1 MSEWKTYR
9 LGDICKFYYGKAL
22 PAIQR
27 IPGEIPVYSSAG
39 ITGWHNKALSNGPA
53 IIIGRK
59 GTVGSV
65 FYTSVPFFCIDTTYY
80 ILSDDTLYDIKFL
93 YYLLKSLKLELL
105 NEDSVV
111 PGLNR
116 ETAYNQH
123 VLLPPLDEQRKIAG
137 ILGALDD
144 KIELNRRINAN
155 LEEQAQALFKS
166 WFIDDESLKSKS
178 GFFKDIIQTTLSG
191 DWGKEVPKGNYL
203 SEVYCIRGADI
214 PNIKYGD
221 KGNLPTRFILEK
233 NLQNKKLSENDLVVE
248 ISGGSP
254 TQSTGRIC
262 LITNSLLHRLGKNVI
277 CTNFCRALKPV
288 SGYSFFIYL
297 YWQYL
302 YNKNIMFSYEN
313 GTTGIK
319 NLDITDFLNKEAILI
334 PDKNRIQ
341 EFNNML
347 QPIYDMIYRNGMEN
361 EQLSALRDTLLPKL
375 MKGEIKIN

>member
-9 LGDICKFYYGKAL
+9 LGEICKFYYGKAL

-27 IPGEIPVYSSAG
+27 IPGDIPVYSSAG

-123 VLLPPLDEQRKIAG
+123 VLLPPLDVQRKIAG

-155 LEEQAQALFKS
+155 LEEQAHALFKS
-166 WFIDDESLKSKS
+166 WFV
-178 GFFKDIIQTTLSG
+178 T
-191 DWGKEVPKGNYL
+191 
-203 SEVYCIRGADI
+203 
-214 PNIKYGD
+214 D
-221 KGNLPTRFILEK
+221 K
-233 NLQNKKLSENDLVVE
+233 NKKLQYYEIGDVASITAGGDKPSVYSKELTEQCKIPIYSNGIESEGLYGYTDLAKIKDASITISARGTIGYVCLRKKPYFPIVRLISVTPNNVE
-248 ISGGSP
+248 LSAEFLYLWALTQNISG
-254 TQSTGRIC
+254 T
-262 LITNSLLHRLGKNVI
+262 
-277 CTNFCRALKPV
+277 
-288 SGYSFFIYL
+288 
-297 YWQYL
+297 
-302 YNKNIMFSYEN
+302 
-313 GTTGIK
+313 GTTQQQLTVPDFRKTLIGIPK
-319 NLDITDFLNKEAILI
+319 EKTLKKFNNIVIPIFQKIEMNKE
-334 PDKNRIQ
+334 
-341 EFNNML
+341 
-347 QPIYDMIYRNGMEN
+347 EN
-361 EQLSALRDTLLPKL
+361 EKLSTLRDTLLPKL
-375 MKGEIKIN
+375 MKGELKE